1 MPMFKALAACPDAV
15 VIRPDMEKYRR
26 VGHEVRALMND
37 ITPLVE
43 PISIDEAFLDL
54 SGTQR
59 LHHGAPAETLVK
71 LAMRIERDIGINV
84 SIGLSFNKFLAKMA
98 SDLDKPRGFAAI
110 GEAEAVEFLS
120 DLSVGKLWGV
130 GRALRSKLERD
141 GIDRIGQLKD
151 WDEADLVARYGS
163 IGRRLKRFANAQD
176 MRIVDPESS
185 TKSISAET
193 TFEDDVADIAESCDS
208 SDWGDDRYLVLS
220 PAYIAALRKVGAIK
234 DTSGYGY
241 NAIQNG
247 DIPMLHGFKV
257 IMSNA
262 IPANGENLTGFATDG
277 NGIAAAFRYL
287 APQQGHKY
295 NRAEALVGEGGITLG
310 LRDWYSEDSGV
321 RKNVIETVYAYETG
335 IGTGVKRLVSA

>member
-1 MPMFKALAACPDAV
+1 MANSITGINDDILAQSVLEGYTTAIAPLSAFTTDFSSEAARRGEKVSIMRDNTAIDAALDKTTHGAYTVQDADSDAIELTLGQPKYVSWGLDDVEIASSSILTMEKFGRRKGNLLAKTVLQDIWSEITLANFGAAASVGLAANFD
-15 VIRPDMEKYRR
+15 
-26 VGHEVRALMND
+26 
-37 ITPLVE
+37 
-43 PISIDEAFLDL
+43 
-54 SGTQR
+54 
-59 LHHGAPAETLVK
+59 
-71 LAMRIERDIGINV
+71 
-84 SIGLSFNKFLAKMA
+84 
-98 SDLDKPRGFAAI
+98 
-110 GEAEAVEFLS
+110 
-120 DLSVGKLWGV
+120 
-130 GRALRSKLERD
+130 
-141 GIDRIGQLKD
+141 
-151 WDEADLVARYGS
+151 
-163 IGRRLKRFANAQD
+163 
-176 MRIVDPESS
+176 
-185 TKSISAET
+185 
-193 TFEDDVADIAESCDS
+193 EDDVADVAESCDS
-208 SDWGDDRYLVLS
+208 ADWGDDRYLVLS

-335 IGTGVKRLVSA
+335 IGTGVKRITSA

>member
-1 MPMFKALAACPDAV
+1 MANSITGINDDILAQSVLEGYTTAIAPLSAFTTDFSSEAARRGEKVSIMRDNTAIDAALDKTTHGAYTVQDADSDAIELTLGQPKYVSWGLDDVEIASSSILTMEKFGRRKGNLLAKTVLQDIWSEITNANFGAAASVGLAANFD
-15 VIRPDMEKYRR
+15 
-26 VGHEVRALMND
+26 
-37 ITPLVE
+37 
-43 PISIDEAFLDL
+43 
-54 SGTQR
+54 
-59 LHHGAPAETLVK
+59 
-71 LAMRIERDIGINV
+71 
-84 SIGLSFNKFLAKMA
+84 
-98 SDLDKPRGFAAI
+98 
-110 GEAEAVEFLS
+110 
-120 DLSVGKLWGV
+120 
-130 GRALRSKLERD
+130 
-141 GIDRIGQLKD
+141 
-151 WDEADLVARYGS
+151 
-163 IGRRLKRFANAQD
+163 
-176 MRIVDPESS
+176 
-185 TKSISAET
+185 
-193 TFEDDVADIAESCDS
+193 EDDVADVAEACDS
-208 SDWGDDRYLVLS
+208 ADWGDDRYLVLS

-321 RKNVIETVYAYETG
+321 RKNVIETVYAFETG